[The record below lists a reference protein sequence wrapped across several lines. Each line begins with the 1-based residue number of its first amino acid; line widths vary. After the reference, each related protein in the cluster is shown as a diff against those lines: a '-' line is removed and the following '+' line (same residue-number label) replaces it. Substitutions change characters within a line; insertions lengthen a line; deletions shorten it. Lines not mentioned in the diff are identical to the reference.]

1 MGKPEE
7 EIHLISGFSAYPSS
21 IRSIKAPYLILYAKR
36 KALCLDR
43 PTRARAGV
51 RKGGGGGGGGDGGR
65 G

>member
-1 MGKPEE
+1 MRKPEE

-21 IRSIKAPYLILYAKR
+21 IRAIKALYLLLYAKR

-51 RKGGGGGGGGDGGR
+51 RKGRGRGRGGGGR
-65 G
+65 S